1 MIHAMTDSAPDDG
14 ARPTG
19 EAGGI
24 SLLSVNEA
32 AAALRIGRSKLYD
45 LIAVGEIEVVHIGR
59 CTRVPASSVRD
70 FVERHRHNQRA
81 G

>member
-19 EAGGI
+19 GGI